1 MKKSIIA
8 LLSFS
13 VLSSCSTGEQGQV
26 QYEKHEVD
34 SVVYVNQHS
43 GMPPTFRRVYWKYYV
58 GDYWNISHVPLNVGD
73 TVLVP
78 TPR

>member
-8 LLSFS
+8 LLVFS
-13 VLSSCSTGEQGQV
+13 ALSSCSTSEHGKV
-26 QYEKHEVD
+26 KYEKHIVD

-43 GMPPTFRRVYWKYYV
+43 GMPPTFRRVYWRYYV
-58 GDYWNISHVPLNVGD
+58 GDYWSISNVPVHVGD

-78 TPR
+78 TQR